1 MNHGPAGQ
9 QPILF
14 TLLHDFLL
22 SVPFPCSPICLSVFI
37 SWKRSNEREVTKDN
51 RGYTSP
57 VSLAVQVLC
66 NTHWTGF
73 VTSGLFK
80 HICVCVCV
88 CVPMYVCVLPILWQ
102 SQRLDT
108 FSVLGEE
115 LLSWMECSR
124 ISFTYLGLRWP
135 DTFFPVY
142 INISLD
148 IFVTN
153 SRNYFLVV
161 HMLHIHIVT

>member
-1 MNHGPAGQ
+1 MNRGPAGQ

-37 SWKRSNEREVTKDN
+37 SWKRSNEREVTKDY
-51 RGYTSP
+51 RGCMST

-80 HICVCVCV
+80 HSGVYV
-88 CVPMYVCVLPILWQ
+88 CVPVFVCVLSILWVSKTWHIQ
-102 SQRLDT
+102 CIGWRQ
-108 FSVLGEE
+108 
-115 LLSWMECSR
+115 SWMECSR
-124 ISFTYLGLRWP
+124 IFIHLLWAKVTRYLS
-135 DTFFPVY
+135 VY
-142 INISLD
+142 INVSLD
-148 IFVTN
+148 IFITN
-153 SRNYFLVV
+153 SRNYFLVG
-161 HMLHIHIVT
+161 MLQIHIVT

>member
-1 MNHGPAGQ
+1 MDHGPARQ
-9 QPILF
+9 QPIFF
-14 TLLHDFLL
+14 TLFHDFLL

-51 RGYTSP
+51 RGYMST

-73 VTSGLFK
+73 VISGLLK
-80 HICVCVCV
+80 LIGVCVCPCVWV
-88 CVPMYVCVLPILWQ
+88 CCIRWW

-108 FSVLGEE
+108 FNVLGEE

-124 ISFTYLGLRWP
+124 IFIHLFWAKVTRYILFQFVLIFLW
-135 DTFFPVY
+135 TF
-142 INISLD
+142 
-148 IFVTN
+148 
-153 SRNYFLVV
+153 
-161 HMLHIHIVT
+161 